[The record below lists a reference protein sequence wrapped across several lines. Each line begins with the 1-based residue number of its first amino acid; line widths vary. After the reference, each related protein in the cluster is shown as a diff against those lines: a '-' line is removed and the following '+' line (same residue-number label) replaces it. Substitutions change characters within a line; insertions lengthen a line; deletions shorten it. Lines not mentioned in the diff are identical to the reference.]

1 MRINIE
7 KVKVLADTILLQ
19 REEVEQFFIMAL
31 DSCKKEIEQD
41 SEKAFSL
48 GKDKDAK
55 AYGDKVDI

>member
-7 KVKVLADTILLQ
+7 RVKVLADTILLQ

-31 DSCKKEIEQD
+31 DSCKKEIKQD
-41 SEKAFSL
+41 SEKAFIL
-48 GKDKDAK
+48 GKDKDLK

>member
-19 REEVEQFFIMAL
+19 REEVEQFFIMSL

-41 SEKAFSL
+41 NDKAFSS
-48 GKDKDAK
+48 GK
-55 AYGDKVDI
+55 